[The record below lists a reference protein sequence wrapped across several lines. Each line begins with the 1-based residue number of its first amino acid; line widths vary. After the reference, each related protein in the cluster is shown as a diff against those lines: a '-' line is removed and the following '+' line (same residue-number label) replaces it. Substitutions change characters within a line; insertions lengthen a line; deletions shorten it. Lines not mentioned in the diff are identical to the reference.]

1 MRPAGLGGRGVSA
14 SGITMLDRRQIMM
27 GTAAAALTAGFGA
40 TALPASAATPKEQ
53 LYALFDAFFDE
64 DLSDSPEQATN
75 LGLDIGKH
83 ADARSKLSDRSI
95 AAWKRDRAEPAQRIA
110 RLRTIDR
117 KALTGDDAINY
128 DTALFNYEAREG
140 TSRFDY
146 GSGSRPFVLTQY
158 YGAYIS
164 TPNFLDS
171 KHKIE
176 SAADADTYIARMKAF
191 AVVLDQETERA
202 SADAAKG
209 VIPSDFM
216 VDKAIAQLTQ
226 FRAIPVD
233 KNVLV
238 ASAARRA
245 KQYGDYDVQAA
256 KVLTGEIQPALDRQ
270 IAALQAMRPKAVHD
284 AGIGRLKDGDAF
296 YAALLKIYT
305 TTNKTPEEVHRLG
318 LDEGAEIQARMD
330 EILKKRGLTQGSVGA
345 RMAGLGT
352 QPDQVFPNTDEGRAQ
367 ILDYCRGRLAKLQ
380 PELPKWFGLMPQI
393 PVEVR
398 RVPTYTEAGSSGAY
412 YERPA
417 LDGSRPGA
425 VYINLKDTAEWPRL
439 SLATL
444 IHHEGAPGHHFQL
457 ALVAQSNLP
466 KLRQNMG
473 FSANTEGWALYA
485 EQVAMEMGMYE
496 GDDLSLLGMYQARL
510 FRASRCVVDTGLH
523 AKGWSREKAIA
534 YMVET
539 GGDSLGK
546 ISREVDRYCAN
557 PGQACSY
564 KVGHTVW
571 AASRERARKRL
582 GGKFDIKRFH
592 DTALMVGPAPLTVLE
607 GVIDRWQG

>member
-1 MRPAGLGGRGVSA
+1 MRLAGRGGRGVSA
-14 SGITMLDRRQIMM
+14 SGIAMFDRRQTML
-27 GTAAAALTAGFGA
+27 GAAAAALSV
-40 TALPASAATPKEQ
+40 ALPAAAAPQGSAKQQ
-53 LYALFDAFFDE
+53 LYALFDVFFDE
-64 DLSDSPEQATN
+64 DLTDSPEQATN
-75 LGLDIGKH
+75 LGLDTGKH

-95 AAWKRDRAEPAQRIA
+95 AAWKRDRAQPAQRIA
-110 RLRTIDR
+110 RLKMVDR

-140 TSRFDY
+140 ASRFDY
-146 GSGSRPFVLTQY
+146 GAGSRPFVLTQY

-164 TPNFLDS
+164 TPSFLDS

-176 SAADADTYIARMKAF
+176 NAADADAYIARMKAF
-191 AVVLDQETERA
+191 ATVLDQESERA
-202 SADAAKG
+202 SVDAAKG

-216 VDKAIAQLTQ
+216 VDKAIAQLQQ
-226 FRAIPVD
+226 FRAIPVEQ
-233 KNVLV
+233 NVLV

-245 KQYGDYDVQAA
+245 KVYGDYDAQAA
-256 KVLTGEIQPALDRQ
+256 KVLTGEIHPALDRQ
-270 IAALQAMRPKAVHD
+270 IAALQAMRAKAVHD

-296 YAALLKIYT
+296 YAALLRIYT
-305 TTNKTPEEVHRLG
+305 TTNKTPDEVHRLG
-318 LDEGAEIQARMD
+318 LEEGAEIQARMD
-330 EILKKRGLTQGSVGA
+330 EILRKRGLTEGTVGA
-345 RMAGLGT
+345 RMAALGK
-352 QPDQVFPNTDEGRAQ
+352 QPDQIFPNTDEGRAQ

-380 PELPKWFGLMPQI
+380 PELPKWFGLMPKI

-457 ALVAQSNLP
+457 ALVAQSDLP

-510 FRASRCVVDTGLH
+510 FRASRCVVDTGIH

-539 GGDSLGK
+539 GGDSVGK
-546 ISREVDRYCAN
+546 IAREVDRYCAN

-571 AASRERARKRL
+571 VAARERARKRL
-582 GGKFDIKRFH
+582 GRRFDIKRFH
-592 DTALMVGPAPLTVLE
+592 DAALMVGPAPLTVLE
-607 GVIDRWQG
+607 GVLDHWQG

>member
-1 MRPAGLGGRGVSA
+1 M
-14 SGITMLDRRQIMM
+14 SGLDRRQIMM
-27 GTAAAALTAGFGA
+27 GAAASALAASTPALAAGTA
-40 TALPASAATPKEQ
+40 KDQ

-64 DLSDSPEQATN
+64 DLSESPEQATN
-75 LGLDIGKH
+75 LGLDTGKH
-83 ADARSKLSDRSI
+83 ADARFKLSDRST
-95 AAWKRDRAEPAQRIA
+95 AAWMRDRAEPAKRIA
-110 RLRTIDR
+110 RLKAIDR

-128 DTALFNYEAREG
+128 DTALFNYEARAG
-140 TSRFDY
+140 VAPFDY
-146 GSGSRPFVLTQY
+146 GGGSRPFVLTQY

-164 TPNFLDS
+164 TPSFLDNR
-171 KHKIE
+171 HKIQD
-176 SAADADTYIARMKAF
+176 AVDADAYLARMKAF

-209 VIPSDFM
+209 VIPADFM
-216 VDKAIAQLTQ
+216 VDKAIAQLKQ
-226 FRAIPVD
+226 FRAIPAD

-245 KQYGDYDVQAA
+245 KPFGDYDAKAA
-256 KVLTGEIQPALDRQ
+256 AILTGEIHPALDRQ
-270 IAALQAMRPKAVHD
+270 IAALEAMRPKATHD
-284 AGIGRLKDGDAF
+284 AGIGRLKDGEAF

-330 EILKKRGLTQGSVGA
+330 EILKKRGLTQGSVGQ
-345 RMAGLGT
+345 RMASLDTLPG
-352 QPDQVFPNTDEGRAQ
+352 QAFPNTDEGRAE
-367 ILDYCRGRLAKLQ
+367 LLAYCRERLAELQ
-380 PELPKWFGLMPQI
+380 PKLPGWFGVMPKT

-398 RVPTYTEAGSSGAY
+398 RVPVYTEAGSSGAY

-425 VYINLKDTAEWPRL
+425 VYINLRDTAERPRW
-439 SLATL
+439 SLPTL
-444 IHHEGAPGHHFQL
+444 MYHEGAPGHHFQL
-457 ALVAQSNLP
+457 ALVAESSLP

-496 GDDLSLLGMYQARL
+496 GDDLGLLGMYQARL
-510 FRASRCVVDTGLH
+510 FRASRCVVDTGIH
-523 AKGWSREKAIA
+523 VKGWSREKAIA
-534 YMVET
+534 YMIET
-539 GGDSLGK
+539 GGDPEVRV
-546 ISREVDRYCAN
+546 SREVERYCAN

-571 AASRERARKRL
+571 AAARERTRKRL
-582 GGKFDIKRFH
+582 GSKFDIKRFH
-592 DTALMVGPAPLTVLE
+592 DRALLVGPAPLTVLE
-607 GVIDRWQG
+607 GVIDSWQG

>member
-1 MRPAGLGGRGVSA
+1 MLPPGAGAAAFSVSGTA
-14 SGITMLDRRQIMM
+14 MLDRRQIMW
-27 GTAAAALTAGFGA
+27 GTAAAALS
-40 TALPASAATPKEQ
+40 TALPAMAAPKDD

-64 DLSDSPEQATN
+64 DLTDSPEQATN

-110 RLRTIDR
+110 RLKKIDR

-140 TSRFDY
+140 TSKFDY
-146 GSGSRPFVLTQY
+146 GAGSRPFVLTQY

-164 TPNFLDS
+164 TPSFLDS

-176 SAADADTYIARMKAF
+176 NATDAYNYIARMKAF
-191 AVVLDQETERA
+191 ATVLDQETERA

-216 VDKAIAQLTQ
+216 VDKAIAQLQQ
-226 FRAIPVD
+226 FRAIPVEQ
-233 KNVLV
+233 NVLV
-238 ASAARRA
+238 TSAARRA
-245 KQYGDYDVQAA
+245 KPYGDYDAQAA
-256 KVLTGEIQPALDRQ
+256 KVLTGEIFPALDRQ
-270 IAALQAMRPKAVHD
+270 IAALQFMRPKAVHD
-284 AGIGRLKDGDAF
+284 AGIGRLKDGDAY

-305 TTNKTPEEVHRLG
+305 TTNKTPDEVHRLG

-330 EILKKRGLTQGSVGA
+330 EILKKRGLTQGTVGA
-345 RMAGLGT
+345 RMAALGK

-367 ILDYCRGRLAKLQ
+367 ILAFCNDRLAKLQ
-380 PELPKWFGLMPQI
+380 PHLPQWFNLMPKI

-425 VYINLKDTAEWPRL
+425 VFINLKDTAEWPRF
-439 SLATL
+439 SLPTL

-485 EQVAMEMGMYE
+485 EQLAMEIGMYE
-496 GDDLSLLGMYQARL
+496 GDDLGLLGMYQARL
-510 FRASRCVVDTGLH
+510 FRASRCVVDTGIH

-534 YMVET
+534 FMVDT
-539 GGDSLGK
+539 GGDSVGK

-571 AASRERARKRL
+571 AAARERAKKRL